1 MAKYYI
7 IGTKDNRYL
16 SIAPNKVFFTD
27 NVNLASCF
35 ESLEALVKFEDQN
48 PNLYNELTYPYTIEG
63 REQIIKEIQL

>member
-1 MAKYYI
+1 MAKSYI

-35 ESLEALVKFEDQN
+35 KSLEDLVKFEDEN
-48 PNLYNELTYPYTIEG
+48 PNLYSELTYPYTIEG
-63 REQIIKEIQL
+63 REQTAKKVQI